1 MANVFIH
8 FEPIGPVGS
17 DLIYGTTELPPYLIP
32 GSPEEENWRANNRNG
47 HKIMKGREF
56 TEGTTEAH
64 RAALEGS
71 LSELT
76 EAVDAHE
83 EYVNA
88 RDVNGWTP
96 LHEAVRSGEIECV
109 KFLLDRG
116 SNINARTGTSA
127 NEGSVLYWAKRSLG
141 SSELIELLKEHGAK
155 YFAPGDKEED
165 SDEGDSDEEDS
176 DEGDSDEEDSDEGDD
191 REL

>member
-8 FEPIGPVGS
+8 FEPIGPVGT
-17 DLIYGTTELPPYLIP
+17 DLVYGTTDLPPYVIP
-32 GSPEEENWRANNRNG
+32 GSLEEENWRANNRNG
-47 HKIMKGREF
+47 HQILKGREL

-64 RAALEGS
+64 RAALERS
-71 LSELT
+71 LPELM

-88 RDVNGWTP
+88 RDANGWTP
-96 LHEAVRSGEIECV
+96 LHEAVRSGDLACV

-127 NEGSVLYWAKRSLG
+127 NEGSVLFWAKRSLG
-141 SSELIELLKEHGAK
+141 SAELIELLKEHGAK
-155 YFAPGDKEED
+155 YFAPGDSEEG
-165 SDEGDSDEEDS
+165 SDEGDIP
-176 DEGDSDEEDSDEGDD
+176 
-191 REL
+191 EL